1 MAQLDPQAKELEQQL
16 DGVEKRVERLRS
28 LYEQYFQGIERM
40 EPSMERTSLHNLIQE
55 LRHSKVRSTGLRFR
69 INQVVSRMNTYE
81 NYWNRIMRQMEAGTY
96 HRDVFKARY
105 RSRLKAETHEAVE
118 EKTKE
123 QTQEKSPAEAVDKRR
138 PDPSPPAAGIPR
150 GLSDEKIKAITD
162 TYLLAKRRC
171 REPTR
176 GITQDAIAS
185 SLRKQIPNI
194 MKRYNCKSVE
204 FKVVIKKGKAILKA
218 VPKF

>member
-1 MAQLDPQAKELEQQL
+1 M
-16 DGVEKRVERLRS
+16 DGVEKRIERLRS

-81 NYWNRIMRQMEAGTY
+81 NYWTRITRQMEAGTY

-105 RSRLKAETHEAVE
+105 RSKLKAEAQEAIE

-123 QTQEKSPAEAVDKRR
+123 QTQEKSPAEAGDKRR
-138 PDPSPPAAGIPR
+138 PAPSRQA

-185 SLRKQIPNI
+185 SLRKQVPNI
-194 MKRYNCKSVE
+194 MKRYKCKSVE

>member
-1 MAQLDPQAKELEQQL
+1 MID
-16 DGVEKRVERLRS
+16 VEKRVERLRS
-28 LYEQYFQGIERM
+28 LYEQYFQGIERI
-40 EPSMERTSLHNLIQE
+40 EPSMERTSLHNQIQE
-55 LRHSKVRSTGLRFR
+55 MRRTKVRSTGLRFR

-81 NYWNRIMRQMEAGTY
+81 NYWNRITRQMEAGTY
-96 HRDVFKARY
+96 KRDVFKAHY
-105 RSRLKAETHEAVE
+105 RSKLKEEAQRDAE
-118 EKTKE
+118 EKPIQETE
-123 QTQEKSPAEAVDKRR
+123 QDGSTDTGGKRR
-138 PDPSPPAAGIPR
+138 QAPRPAAGGPR

-171 REPTR
+171 RESTR

-185 SLRKQIPNI
+185 SLRKQVPNI
-194 MKRYNCKSVE
+194 MKRYKCKSVE